1 MYAMLYTL
9 GVGGNMTIGP
19 GSSKKVGKY
28 RISIK
33 KWDAIVLTIRRE
45 GERMALYKK
54 RFSLRSA
61 ITLYKRLV
69 SVGKVESFLMG

>member
-1 MYAMLYTL
+1 MEI
-9 GVGGNMTIGP
+9 GV

-33 KWDAIVLTIRRE
+33 GWDVIVFSIRRE
-45 GERMALYKK
+45 GERMPLYKK
-54 RFSLRSA
+54 QFSLRSA

-69 SVGKVESFLMG
+69 SVGKVEGFLMR